1 MSELLTD
8 LWHQFVGGLRF
19 WNRRNGGT
27 HKRAASKGN
36 VKFKNNR

>member
-1 MSELLTD
+1 MNALLTD
-8 LWHQFVGGLRF
+8 LWYEFIGGLRF

-27 HKRAASKGN
+27 HKRPKSKGK